1 LKKDLNE
8 ISKIGDE
15 KKEKMKLWQK
25 RGSWEFFRAGLDKSL
40 TFLEISTQQ
49 SATFLF
55 TVWDF
60 EGIQARINWRH
71 LVSTACSGRSADPT
85 EFDRKC
91 LMLCPAQ
98 QIHQKSPRKKSKQ
111 KELKNW

>member
-25 RGSWEFFRAGLDKSL
+25 RGSWEFLGAGLDKSL

-49 SATFLF
+49 SATFRL
-55 TVWDF
+55 
-60 EGIQARINWRH
+60 
-71 LVSTACSGRSADPT
+71 
-85 EFDRKC
+85 
-91 LMLCPAQ
+91 
-98 QIHQKSPRKKSKQ
+98 
-111 KELKNW
+111 